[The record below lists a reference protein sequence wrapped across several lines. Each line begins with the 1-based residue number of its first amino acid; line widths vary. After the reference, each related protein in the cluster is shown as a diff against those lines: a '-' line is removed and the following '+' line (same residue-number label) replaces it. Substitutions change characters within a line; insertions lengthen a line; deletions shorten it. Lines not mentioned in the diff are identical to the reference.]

1 MVVNN
6 TTVLTLADSDTTLA
20 LALVFGFMLIA
31 MGFKRSEFLIL
42 AGPVWIISG
51 ITVFANYGTYPL
63 FLLMSVGLGI
73 VLMYKGVS
81 PYL

>member
-6 TTVLTLADSDTTLA
+6 TTLLTLGDSDTTLA

-31 MGFKRSEFLIL
+31 MGFKRSEFLVL
-42 AGPVWIISG
+42 AGPVWIIAG
-51 ITVFANYGTYPL
+51 LTVFINYGPFPL
-63 FLLMSVGLGI
+63 FMLVSVGLGM
-73 VLMYKGVS
+73 VLMFKGVS

>member
-1 MVVNN
+1 MVNN
-6 TTVLTLADSDTTLA
+6 TTLLTLGDSDTTLA
-20 LALVFGFMLIA
+20 LALVFGFMLMG

-51 ITVFANYGTYPL
+51 LTIFISYGVV
-63 FLLMSVGLGI
+63 FLLVSVGLGI
-73 VLMYKGVS
+73 VLMFKGVS

>member
-6 TTVLTLADSDTTLA
+6 TTLLTLGESDTTLA

-51 ITVFANYGTYPL
+51 LTIFIDYGIVF
-63 FLLMSVGLGI
+63 LMVSVGLGI
-73 VLMYKGVS
+73 ALMFKGVS

>member
-6 TTVLTLADSDTTLA
+6 TTTLFGSSDPTIA
-20 LALVFGFMLIA
+20 LALIFGIMLIA
-31 MGFKRSEFLIL
+31 FGFKERSLWIL

-51 ITVFANYGTYPL
+51 MTIFISYGVV
-63 FLLMSVGLGI
+63 FLLVSVGLGI
-73 VLMYKGVS
+73 VLMFKGVS

>member
-1 MVVNN
+1 MVADN
-6 TTVLTLADSDTTLA
+6 TTLLTLGDSDTTLA
-20 LALVFGFMLIA
+20 LALVFGFMLMG

-51 ITVFANYGTYPL
+51 LTIFIDYGL
-63 FLLMSVGLGI
+63 VFLLVSVGLGL
-73 VLMYKGVS
+73 VLMFKGVS

>member
-6 TTVLTLADSDTTLA
+6 TTLLTLGESDTVLA

-51 ITVFANYGTYPL
+51 LTIFIDYGIV
-63 FLLMSVGLGI
+63 FLLVSVGLGI
-73 VLMYKGVS
+73 VLMFKGVS

>member
-6 TTVLTLADSDTTLA
+6 TTLLTLGESDTTLA
-20 LALVFGFMLIA
+20 LALVFGFMLMGI
-31 MGFKRSEFLIL
+31 GFKRSEFLIL

-51 ITVFANYGTYPL
+51 LTIFINYGIV
-63 FLLMSVGLGI
+63 FLMISVGLGI
-73 VLMYKGVS
+73 VLMFKGVS

>member
-1 MVVNN
+1 MTDNS
-6 TTVLTLADSDTTLA
+6 TTLMTLGTADTILA

-31 MGFKRSEFLIL
+31 FGFKERSFWIL

-51 ITVFANYGTYPL
+51 LTIFIDYGVV
-63 FLLMSVGLGI
+63 FLLVSVGLGI
-73 VLMYKGVS
+73 VLMFKGVS

>member
-6 TTVLTLADSDTTLA
+6 STLLTLGESDTTLA
-20 LALVFGFMLIA
+20 LALVFGFMLMGI
-31 MGFKRSEFLIL
+31 GFKRSEFLIL

-51 ITVFANYGTYPL
+51 LIIFIDYGLVFML
-63 FLLMSVGLGI
+63 VSVGLGI
-73 VLMYKGVS
+73 VLMFKGVS

>member
-1 MVVNN
+1 MVNN
-6 TTVLTLADSDTTLA
+6 TTLLTLGDSDTTLA

-51 ITVFANYGTYPL
+51 LTIFIDYGIVF
-63 FLLMSVGLGI
+63 LMVSVGLGI
-73 VLMYKGVS
+73 VLMFKGVS